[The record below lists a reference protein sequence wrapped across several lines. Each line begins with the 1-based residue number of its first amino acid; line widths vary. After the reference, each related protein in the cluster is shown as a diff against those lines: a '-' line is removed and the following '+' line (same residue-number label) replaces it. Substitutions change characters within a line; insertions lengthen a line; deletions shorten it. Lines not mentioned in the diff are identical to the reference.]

1 MPRFAELFIQQVAQA
16 TDIVDLISQ
25 YVALKK
31 RGREFRGLC
40 PFHDDSNPSMNVSVT
55 KQIFKCFSCGAGG
68 TVFNF
73 LMLYDKL
80 SFPEAVETLAE
91 RANIPLPQASIP
103 RPGEGGL
110 TKNDLLAVS
119 AFAAQF
125 FTERL
130 RGAQGAEALA
140 YAQGRGMTD
149 ETIKSFGLGYAPN
162 AWDSLLKAARAKG
175 IGQHRLLAAGLVVK
189 HEQKG
194 SCYDRFRNRLIFPIL
209 DPAGKIIAFGGR
221 ALAKDER
228 AKYLNSPETPIFDK
242 SSNLYGLSW
251 ARPNIVSAGQA
262 VVVEGY
268 LDVLIPMQAGV
279 GNVVATLGTALTDRH
294 IRMLGRY
301 AREIILIFDADAAG
315 TAAAERALELFLTQE
330 IHVRVAT
337 IPAGK
342 DPCDYCLAEGGDAML
357 ALIADAPDALQ
368 FVWDRRQRACVA
380 AGNNQADRRGLV
392 EDFLRM
398 VASSSIY
405 GSIDEIRRGQIA
417 QHIGH
422 MLNIPL
428 AALQGQMKRLVRR
441 IRPVARPVARPAQQ
455 VQPLAEGPTYRAER
469 QLLEVLLNEC
479 DLFDDVHERIDP
491 HHFHDPALR
500 AVAECVWRH
509 GLEGQLCIEN
519 VLASQELV
527 EYGAVLADLATTGE
541 LRGNYQPTVNGAVE
555 LMLYHANADLQE
567 IRAGGLDDDD
577 ALRRL
582 QQRLKAPDA
591 RRRPKRT

>member
-1 MPRFAELFIQQVAQA
+1 MPRFSALFIQQVAQA

-25 YVALKK
+25 YVAMKK
-31 RGREFRGLC
+31 RGREFLGLC
-40 PFHDDSNPSMNVSVT
+40 PFHDDHKPSMNVSAT

-80 SFPEAVETLAE
+80 SFPEAVEALAQ

-103 RPGEGGL
+103 RPGEGEL
-110 TKNDLLAVS
+110 TKNDLLAVT
-119 AFAAQF
+119 AFAARF
-125 FTERL
+125 FADRL
-130 RGAQGAEALA
+130 HAPQGAEALA
-140 YAQGRGMTD
+140 YARGRGMTD
-149 ETIKSFGLGYAPN
+149 ESIESFALGYAPN
-162 AWDSLLKAARAKG
+162 AWDSLLTAARAKG
-175 IGQHRLLAAGLVVK
+175 IGHHRLLAAGLAVK

-209 DPAGKIIAFGGR
+209 DPAGKMIAFGGR
-221 ALAKDER
+221 ALAEDER
-228 AKYLNSPETPIFDK
+228 AKYLNSPETPVFDK

-251 ARPNIVSAGQA
+251 ARPSIVSAGQA

-268 LDVLIPMQAGV
+268 LDALIPMQAGV

-294 IRMLGRY
+294 IRLLGRY
-301 AREIILIFDADAAG
+301 AREIILIFDADDAG
-315 TAAAERALELFLTQE
+315 TAAAERALELFLTQQ

-342 DPCDYCLAEGGDAML
+342 DPCDYCLAQGADAL
-357 ALIADAPDALQ
+357 RALIAGAPDALQ
-368 FVWDRRQRACVA
+368 FVWDRRQRACIA
-380 AGNNQADRRGLV
+380 AGNNQADRRRLV
-392 EDFLRM
+392 EDFLRL
-398 VASSSIY
+398 VASSSVY
-405 GSIDEIRRGQIA
+405 GAIDEIRRGQVA

-428 AALQGQMKRLVRR
+428 AELQGQMKRLVRR
-441 IRPVARPVARPAQQ
+441 IRPVARPAEQA
-455 VQPLAEGPTYRAER
+455 QPLADGPTQRAER

-491 HHFHDPALR
+491 HHFRDPALR
-500 AVAECVWRH
+500 AVAECVWRF
-509 GLEGQLCIEN
+509 GVEGQLCLEN
-519 VLASQELV
+519 VLASEELAD
-527 EYGAVLADLATTGE
+527 YGSVLADLATAGE

-555 LMLYHANADLQE
+555 LMQYHADRADLRE
-567 IRAGGLDDDD
+567 IRAGGLDDD